1 MVCNTIRSSSSHT
14 RSFFRCIL
22 NSYVYSCPFLD
33 IQPPLI
39 MERFISKSH
48 FTGVLALQ
56 FGKNWTLDLLDSS
69 LALIL
74 LLLKG
79 ESVIFAQPI
88 AKVVK
93 KKSES
98 PSCYVMC
105 NSLWPHGLLSC
116 QALLSMEF
124 SRNEYWNG
132 SLFPSPGDLADPG
145 VETGSPALQADSL
158 LSEPLGMHQKQILKI
173 HLVNQKPPCRCF
185 SVTIA
190 CDRHWITIIW
200 W

>member
-1 MVCNTIRSSSSHT
+1 
-14 RSFFRCIL
+14 
-22 NSYVYSCPFLD
+22 
-33 IQPPLI
+33 

-93 KKSES
+93 KK
-98 PSCYVMC
+98 
-105 NSLWPHGLLSC
+105 
-116 QALLSMEF
+116 
-124 SRNEYWNG
+124 
-132 SLFPSPGDLADPG
+132 
-145 VETGSPALQADSL
+145 
-158 LSEPLGMHQKQILKI
+158 
-173 HLVNQKPPCRCF
+173 
-185 SVTIA
+185 
-190 CDRHWITIIW
+190 
-200 W
+200 

>member
-1 MVCNTIRSSSSHT
+1 MVCNTIRPSSSHT

-69 LALIL
+69 PALILL

-93 KKSES
+93 KKVKVRVAT
-98 PSCYVMC
+98 SCAILCDPTVCYPARLFC
-105 NSLWPHGLLSC
+105 P
-116 QALLSMEF
+116 
-124 SRNEYWNG
+124 WN
-132 SLFPSPGDLADPG
+132 SPGTN
-145 VETGSPALQADSL
+145 TGMGRYSL
-158 LSEPLGMHQKQILKI
+158 LQGISLTQGSKLGLQHCRQILYCLS
-173 HLVNQKPPCRCF
+173 H
-185 SVTIA
+185 
-190 CDRHWITIIW
+190 
-200 W
+200 

>member
-22 NSYVYSCPFLD
+22 NYYVYSCPFLD

-48 FTGVLALQ
+48 FTGVLTLQ

-93 KKSES
+93 KKKWKSELLRHVQFFVTPRS
-98 PSCYVMC
+98 VILPGSSV
-105 NSLWPHGLLSC
+105 HGILQERILEWV
-116 QALLSMEF
+116 AIPF
-124 SRNEYWNG
+124 SRG
-132 SLFPSPGDLADPG
+132 SRWPRGRNWVSSIAGRFSTVWATRHAS
-145 VETGSPALQADSL
+145 ETNFKDT
-158 LSEPLGMHQKQILKI
+158 
-173 HLVNQKPPCRCF
+173 F
-185 SVTIA
+185 S
-190 CDRHWITIIW
+190 
-200 W
+200 